1 MAQQPDTKI
10 DKLEKPKAEWRKLLP
25 PEAYAV
31 LFEERTE
38 RAFSSP
44 LDTEKRRGTFICA
57 ACQLPLFD
65 SRTKFDS
72 GTGWPSFYEPIAGR
86 MGTKRD
92 YWLVVPRTEYNC
104 VRCGG
109 HQGHV
114 FNDGPRPTGQRW
126 CNNGLALQFVPEGDA
141 LPALRT

>member
-44 LDTEKRRGTFICA
+44 LDKEKRRGTFICA
-57 ACQLPLFD
+57 AC
-65 SRTKFDS
+65 
-72 GTGWPSFYEPIAGR
+72 
-86 MGTKRD
+86 
-92 YWLVVPRTEYNC
+92 
-104 VRCGG
+104 
-109 HQGHV
+109 
-114 FNDGPRPTGQRW
+114 
-126 CNNGLALQFVPEGDA
+126 
-141 LPALRT
+141 